1 MEQKMLLRRK
11 AALREKEIEIL
22 NHEEDK
28 EFNLKVSSASFHLND
43 VIGFIFGGQSSRFWM
58 LRKHM
63 INLNHSQK
71 MPFYAWEC
79 ITLQLV
85 HREVDLVIPNESD
98 MLDLL
103 MILID
108 HLKTVDG
115 KKGSQIHVEN
125 AILIHK
131 KELKEHQKNLKV
143 HITSD
148 EKNKI
153 YQATLMKLKI
163 MKIRSKI
170 SLMAFEKNKSVNELF
185 LD

>member
-1 MEQKMLLRRK
+1 
-11 AALREKEIEIL
+11 
-22 NHEEDK
+22 
-28 EFNLKVSSASFHLND
+28 
-43 VIGFIFGGQSSRFWM
+43 
-58 LRKHM
+58 
-63 INLNHSQK
+63 
-71 MPFYAWEC
+71 
-79 ITLQLV
+79 
-85 HREVDLVIPNESD
+85 

-115 KKGSQIHVEN
+115 VKGSQAHVEN
-125 AILIHK
+125 AILVHK
-131 KELKEHQKNLKV
+131 KALKVESNRNLKI
-143 HITSD
+143 HITSG
-148 EKNKI
+148 ERNKI